1 MEYKYDI
8 NEIIESLNFT
18 EYENKDAVKE
28 TLCFVV
34 DTLTEQIKNSQK
46 EMDYEE
52 RISHN
57 WNNYESAKAVRNFCQ
72 SFLNKLGVT

>member
-1 MEYKYDI
+1 MEYKYNI

-57 WNNYESAKAVRNFCQ
+57 WNDYESAKSVRNFCQ